1 MSWFF
6 HYTKLLQED
15 VEYWDSL
22 PSIEREIILN
32 AVSSP
37 QKWKDF
43 LQLTSS
49 SETPNNSPFT
59 VSPENLGRVSEE
71 VNLRSHFRA
80 RSIICNRILDRT
92 CLVSRKNVLLDDQ
105 WIEDPNCMEDSS
117 LNVSSSIQEFEL
129 LDNDKNSEAFHANSS
144 LQNQSISIKVD
155 NAEKGANV
163 ETSFKNLSIG
173 CESISQ
179 NLMMK
184 AICVLLQRH
193 GVDIFESSQII
204 HVITDLVIQ
213 FLNFFGKIVRREL
226 DIPGKIG
233 NQNLILKA
241 SIFSTIDI
249 CFGNG
254 IYDVV
259 EYALETGSSVLD
271 LWATQF
277 QHLIPYKANKN
288 KLNHI
293 LVEPMN
299 QDEDQPPRQWAVYGN
314 HIPFVKYNHQAMK
327 SQMIFYDLTTTHT

>member
-1 MSWFF
+1 
-6 HYTKLLQED
+6 
-15 VEYWDSL
+15 
-22 PSIEREIILN
+22 
-32 AVSSP
+32 
-37 QKWKDF
+37 
-43 LQLTSS
+43 
-49 SETPNNSPFT
+49 
-59 VSPENLGRVSEE
+59 
-71 VNLRSHFRA
+71 
-80 RSIICNRILDRT
+80 
-92 CLVSRKNVLLDDQ
+92 VLLDGQ
-105 WIEDPNCMEDSS
+105 WVEEPSFTEDSS
-117 LNVSSSIQEFEL
+117 LNFHSTIQEFDL
-129 LDNDKNSEAFHANSS
+129 LDQDKHSASESYSNTVSHN
-144 LQNQSISIKVD
+144 LVPIKSEF
-155 NAEKGANV
+155 ASEKGTHHPV
-163 ETSFKNLSIG
+163 ENSFKYLSVG

-193 GVDIFESSQII
+193 GVDVFESSQII

-233 NQNLILKA
+233 SQNAILKA

-259 EYALETGSSVLD
+259 EYALETGSSHLE

-293 LVEPMN
+293 LVDPLN

-314 HIPFVKYNHQAMK
+314 HLPFVKYNPHAMK
-327 SQMIFYDLTTTHT
+327 SQPVFYDLNTHT